1 MAQPRMRISATT
13 IGAPD
18 PRALG
23 AFYARLLGWT
33 VVENEPEWVTVRPP
47 DGGTGLSFQHEQHFV
62 PPVWPAEPG
71 KQQMTAHLDIAV
83 DDLESAVAWAV
94 EAGARPAAFQ
104 PQDDVRVML
113 DPIGNPFCL
122 FRGNA

>member
-1 MAQPRMRISATT
+1 MRISATT

-23 AFYARLLGWT
+23 AFYAKLLGWT

-47 DGGTGLSFQHEQHFV
+47 DGGTGLSFQHEQYFV

-71 KQQMTAHLDIAV
+71 KQQMTSHLDIAV
-83 DDLESAVAWAV
+83 DDLETAVAWAV
-94 EAGARPAAFQ
+94 EAGAKPAGFQ
-104 PQDDVRVML
+104 PQDDVHVML
-113 DPIGNPFCL
+113 DPVGNPFCL
-122 FRGNA
+122 FPGEV

>member
-1 MAQPRMRISATT
+1 MRISATT

-33 VVENEPEWVTVRPP
+33 VVENEKEWVMVKPP

-62 PPVWPAEPG
+62 PSVWPAVPG
-71 KQQMTAHLDIAV
+71 EQQMTSHLDIAV
-83 DDLESAVAWAV
+83 EDLEAGVDWAV
-94 EAGARPAAFQ
+94 DGGARLAEFQ
-104 PQDDVRVML
+104 PQEDVRVML
-113 DPIGNPFCL
+113 DPAGHPFCL
-122 FRGNA
+122 FLGEV

>member
-1 MAQPRMRISATT
+1 MTQPRMRVSATT

-23 AFYARLLGWT
+23 AFYAKLLGWT
-33 VVENEPEWVTVRPP
+33 VVENEPDWVMVRPP
-47 DGGTGLSFQHEQHFV
+47 SGGTGLSFQHEQYFV

-71 KQQMTAHLDIAV
+71 RQQMTSHLDIAV
-83 DDLESAVAWAV
+83 DDLEAGVTWAV
-94 EAGARPAAFQ
+94 EAGARPAEFQ

-113 DPIGNPFCL
+113 DPVGNPFCL
-122 FRGNA
+122 FTDGA